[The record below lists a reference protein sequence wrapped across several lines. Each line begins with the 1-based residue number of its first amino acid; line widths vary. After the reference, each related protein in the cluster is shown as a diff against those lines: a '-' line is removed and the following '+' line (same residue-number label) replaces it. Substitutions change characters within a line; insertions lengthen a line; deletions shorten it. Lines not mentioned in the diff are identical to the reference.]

1 MQITRMMESILQVNN
16 WDLIIS
22 GALLANFFTWY
33 FKPLDGVREYI
44 VDKWVGFFVKREWF
58 WAVPGIK
65 ILTCPKCLAFWSILV
80 YTFNLTDAIVASILA
95 LAIKKFIKYVES

>member
-1 MQITRMMESILQVNN
+1 MESILQVNN

-33 FKPLDGVREYI
+33 FKPLDSVREYI
-44 VDKWVGFFVKREWF
+44 VDKWVGFFIKREWF

-80 YTFNLTDAIVASILA
+80 YTFNLTDAIVASVLA

>member
-1 MQITRMMESILQVNN
+1 MESILQVNN

-44 VDKWVGFFVKREWF
+44 VDKWVGFFIKHEWF

-65 ILTCPKCLAFWSILV
+65 ILTCPKCLAFWGILV
-80 YTFNLTDAIVASILA
+80 YTFNLTDAIVASVLA
-95 LAIKKFIKYVES
+95 LAIKKFIKYVESESN